1 MFVWEEEGFWDWM
14 AEESFW
20 EWMGGGGLPD
30 ILVGPVDAYLVAPPK
45 CEG

>member
-30 ILVGPVDAYLVAPPK
+30 MLVDHVDVYLVALSNYD
-45 CEG
+45 G